1 MDNTTELPNPFT
13 PLVFLPPSLTTEI
26 EVARYFY
33 AATLGA
39 YTWDIALNLGNDYA
53 LLFKHKVKLS
63 TVVYLLSRSAR
74 GQCPSLALLTPT
86 RALTLSFIL
95 ATFVFQALDS
105 GIGGRLLRM
114 GLAVG
119 VCIVLS
125 QSATALLFVFQVLAI
140 WHPNKTAYLFVLL
153 WLGVLAAGIFP
164 RIASAHFLVVANYR
178 NYPVHWSGVANT
190 STCKIAVCTNIVILV
205 MVKLPNIPPTYHAM
219 LAIPGLT
226 LINVMACL
234 VFREIKFGFLT
245 SDGAVNT
252 NSRSMP
258 HHRRPA
264 PTGPQSVSIEFDVR
278 VQTDIE
284 QFEDEI
290 DGRVNSKVNALA

>member
-1 MDNTTELPNPFT
+1 
-13 PLVFLPPSLTTEI
+13 
-26 EVARYFY
+26 
-33 AATLGA
+33 
-39 YTWDIALNLGNDYA
+39 
-53 LLFKHKVKLS
+53 
-63 TVVYLLSRSAR
+63 
-74 GQCPSLALLTPT
+74 
-86 RALTLSFIL
+86 
-95 ATFVFQALDS
+95 
-105 GIGGRLLRM
+105 M

-125 QSATALLFVFQVLAI
+125 QSATALLFVFRVIAI

-153 WLGVLAAGIFP
+153 CLGVLAAGVSAPVGVRGAHIGP
-164 RIASAHFLVVANYR
+164 TKQCITTPVPGNIEWVAIMGLINDTAVIASAHFLVVANYR

-219 LAIPGLT
+219 LVIPGLT

-234 VFREIKFGFLT
+234 VFREIKF
-245 SDGAVNT
+245 AVNT

-284 QFEDEI
+284 QFEDGI